1 MAASP
6 DRKSFLLRLSPEVY
20 EELSRLA
27 AQEFRSVNA
36 QIEVMLRESLRQRGR
51 RIAGDAPG
59 PESAIDS
66 PPSSARPDE
75 NPA

>member
-51 RIAGDAPG
+51 TVGTRSGD
-59 PESAIDS
+59 ESVHSDAND
-66 PPSSARPDE
+66 PY
-75 NPA
+75 

>member
-51 RIAGDAPG
+51 TVGTRSGDEG
-59 PESAIDS
+59 VHS
-66 PPSSARPDE
+66 DE
-75 NPA
+75 NDPY

>member
-36 QIEVMLRESLRQRGR
+36 QIEIMLRESLRQRGR
-51 RIAGDAPG
+51 RTEGDGHGPG
-59 PESAIDS
+59 SVTDHQNFR
-66 PPSSARPDE
+66 ARPDE
-75 NPA
+75 AGP

>member
-51 RIAGDAPG
+51 RIAGDGHGPG
-59 PESAIDS
+59 SAVDS

>member
-6 DRKSFLLRLSPEVY
+6 DRKSFLLRLSQEVY

-51 RIAGDAPG
+51 TVGTRSG
-59 PESAIDS
+59 
-66 PPSSARPDE
+66 DE
-75 NPA
+75 NVHSDENDPY

>member
-51 RIAGDAPG
+51 TVGTRSGD
-59 PESAIDS
+59 ESVHS
-66 PPSSARPDE
+66 DE
-75 NPA
+75 NDPY

>member
-27 AQEFRSVNA
+27 AHELRSVNA
-36 QIEVMLRESLRQRGR
+36 QIEIMLRESLRQRGR
-51 RIAGDAPG
+51 LSRGKQEEEG
-59 PESAIDS
+59 SDS
-66 PPSSARPDE
+66 SGIEP
-75 NPA
+75 

>member
-51 RIAGDAPG
+51 TVGTRSGDEGVPTEVE
-59 PESAIDS
+59 PH
-66 PPSSARPDE
+66 
-75 NPA
+75 